1 MAQNLCDRGSRD
13 VQKRHRHGVP
23 EASILGSGKW
33 KFLSAALSLG
43 RPDKKPAL
51 ALFSAFLHEGV
62 TFFPELPA
70 LRLLYLRL
78 LPRLPENIL

>member
-51 ALFSAFLHEGV
+51 ALFSAFLRLHTYCSRVQKLSEARCV
-62 TFFPELPA
+62 ELS
-70 LRLLYLRL
+70 LQL
-78 LPRLPENIL
+78 

>member
-13 VQKRHRHGVP
+13 LQKRHRHGVP

-51 ALFSAFLHEGV
+51 ALSSAFLRPG
-62 TFFPELPA
+62 LCCSN
-70 LRLLYLRL
+70 RLAGAA
-78 LPRLPENIL
+78 EAAVDVM